1 MQPLL
6 IMTFFYSTS
15 IYGSL
20 LQARHQDTQEHSP
33 APDLQKLPGLWGD
46 RCSRGDCRAQRQG
59 HRAGGHPGG
68 GNTRVKLQKG
78 QHVSCGV
85 SGGFGQGGRG
95 KKGRP
100 ERWGWGTR
108 VRRVSL
114 PTCAGQLIG
123 PQPRAPWKGV
133 FSHPT
138 PRPGRRSWEGF
149 HSHLAQ
155 LWPFC
160 PVSRSGGGH

>member
-1 MQPLL
+1 MGAYSRLGTKTPRSTAQPL
-6 IMTFFYSTS
+6 TS
-15 IYGSL
+15 RNCQVYGETG
-20 LQARHQDTQEHSP
+20 AVMVTAGHRGRH
-33 APDLQKLPGLWGD
+33 
-46 RCSRGDCRAQRQG
+46 QG

-100 ERWGWGTR
+100 ERWGWGTW

-123 PQPRAPWKGV
+123 PQPRAPWKGA

-138 PRPGRRSWEGF
+138 PHPGRRSWEGF